1 MRDLKVGELDPVL
14 TDILLLGVIFR
25 GDGDTTR
32 HSKVH
37 AAERVFNAL
46 HSFYIP
52 ELKESTLKPDWL

>member
-1 MRDLKVGELDPVL
+1 MEMRDLKVGEFDPVL
-14 TDILLLGVIFR
+14 RGILLLGVIFR

-37 AAERVFNAL
+37 AAERDFNAL

-52 ELKESTLKPDWL
+52 D